1 MNVTFVLAGDVS
13 ESLRPY
19 RDMLQALA
27 DVKGVGQV
35 CHAALFVGSRCLPVA
50 NDFRFVLRVGRSL
63 DTHTPSLLHHNM
75 FA

>member
-35 CHAALFVGSRCLPVA
+35 CHAALFVGCVPVV
-50 NDFRFVLRVGRSL
+50 NDFRLVLRVGRSL